1 MIKPKEKTTISIE
14 YSAYENETIQSIV
27 SYLNMETSGALM
39 LSGEWGCGKTYFIKN
54 KLFPYLVKETT
65 INPIIV
71 SLFGIE
77 NKKELPQRILS
88 AFFDKKSGSITKAV
102 NKIVKG
108 LEAISFVQDFVDTK
122 ELLYNSDIFIKL
134 LPQDLLIC
142 FDDFERKSVN
152 ITSDDLFGFINELVE
167 NNNFKIIVIANEEKI
182 ETINYKEK
190 VIEKTL
196 GFEPSISEVF
206 NDFVKSKNNILFTKY
221 IDESEI
227 VNKFLNINLEYK
239 NETKFPC
246 LDREFR
252 NLRTLKFILNHF
264 NEVFNEVVSEIE
276 ELDEIT
282 KKKLD
287 NIWCFVFAVST
298 EFKLNKLTIFDKKD
312 LDIPATFAEDI
323 DFEMAIESMAD
334 DSEKNS
340 DEIAYKRKFNTTYY
354 RVICQQR
361 FIFYN
366 SLYEFIVAG
375 KYINYDKFKIELDEK
390 FHIEDNQIKPCY
402 KLLDN
407 FISTGFW
414 RLTNEQFP
422 IRLNQLLSA
431 AVNGEFDDYNSYLNV
446 GIYTTKYCSLIN
458 LNVNEVIDRIKNGLN
473 IFIERDLPTAL
484 NSQSH
489 SLLES
494 SINTPEMKPLV
505 EYVKHILDEKA
516 AKEESTYIEKL
527 QMLFNENIEKFC
539 LELNP
544 TNHGNIT
551 IYYDN
556 PILHKLDP
564 DSIKNKIHSLEPTDI
579 RYLCYFIRYRFIKR
593 GSMNLIEE
601 LPFLVWLKHGITG
614 LNLDE
619 CILSNL
625 LIKEELFPVL
635 EKAINSLQKN

>member
-1 MIKPKEKTTISIE
+1 MIKPKEKTTIPIE

-221 IDESEI
+221 INESEI
-227 VNKFLNINLEYK
+227 VNKFLNINSEYK
-239 NETKFPC
+239 SDTEFPC
-246 LDREFR
+246 LVREFR

-264 NEVFNEVVSEIE
+264 NEVFNEVVSGLE
-276 ELDEIT
+276 ELDEMT
-282 KKKLD
+282 KTKLD

-298 EFKLNKLTIFDKKD
+298 EFKLNELTIFDKKD
-312 LDIPATFAEDI
+312 LDIPASFAEDI
-323 DFEMAIESMAD
+323 DFEFAFESMAD
-334 DSEKNS
+334 NSKKNS
-340 DEIAYKRKFNTTYY
+340 DEIKYKRKFNTTYY
-354 RVICQQR
+354 RVICQQK

-402 KLLDN
+402 KLLN
-407 FISTGFW
+407 HFISIGFW

-422 IRLNQLLSA
+422 IKLNQLLSA

-446 GIYTTKYCSLIN
+446 GIYATKYCSLIN

-473 IFIERDLPTAL
+473 IFIARDLPTAL

-494 SINTPEMKPLV
+494 SINAPEMEPLV
-505 EYVKHILDEKA
+505 EYIKHILDEKA
-516 AKEESTYIEKL
+516 AKEERKYIEKL
-527 QMLFNENIEKFC
+527 QMLFNENIENFC

-544 TNHGNIT
+544 ANHGNIT

-564 DSIKNKIHSLEPTDI
+564 DSIKNKIQSLEPTDI
-579 RYLCYFIRYRFIKR
+579 CYLCNFIRKRFKR

-601 LPFLVWLKHGITG
+601 EPFLVWLKHEVTG

-619 CILSNL
+619 CILSNS

-635 EKAINSLQKN
+635 EEAINSLQKK

>member
-1 MIKPKEKTTISIE
+1 MIKPKEKTTIPIE

-221 IDESEI
+221 INESEI
-227 VNKFLNINLEYK
+227 VNKFLNINSEYK
-239 NETKFPC
+239 SDTEFPC
-246 LDREFR
+246 LVREFR

-264 NEVFNEVVSEIE
+264 NEVFNEVVSGLE
-276 ELDEIT
+276 ELDEMT
-282 KKKLD
+282 KTKLD

-298 EFKLNKLTIFDKKD
+298 EFKLNELTIFDKKD
-312 LDIPATFAEDI
+312 LDIPASFAEDI
-323 DFEMAIESMAD
+323 DFEFAFESMAD
-334 DSEKNS
+334 NSKKNS
-340 DEIAYKRKFNTTYY
+340 DEIKYKRKFNTTYY
-354 RVICQQR
+354 RVICQQK

-402 KLLDN
+402 KLLN
-407 FISTGFW
+407 HFISIGFW

-422 IRLNQLLSA
+422 IKLNQLLSA

-446 GIYTTKYCSLIN
+446 GIYATKYCSLIN
-458 LNVNEVIDRIKNGLN
+458 LNVNEVIDRIKTGLN
-473 IFIERDLPTAL
+473 IFIARDLPTAL

-494 SINTPEMKPLV
+494 SINAPEMEPLV
-505 EYVKHILDEKA
+505 EYIKHILDEKA
-516 AKEESTYIEKL
+516 AKEERKYIEKL
-527 QMLFNENIEKFC
+527 QMLFNENIENFC

-544 TNHGNIT
+544 ANHGNIT

-564 DSIKNKIHSLEPTDI
+564 DSIKNKIQSLEPTDI
-579 RYLCYFIRYRFIKR
+579 CYLCNFIRKRFKR

-601 LPFLVWLKHGITG
+601 EPFLVWLKHEVTG

-619 CILSNL
+619 CILSNS

-635 EKAINSLQKN
+635 EEAINSLQKK